1 MKDCLVLLL
10 VIIAAVGVAQT
21 PATFD
26 VISVKPYITQS
37 DPSQESSDS
46 RVSPGGRFTGRNVSA
61 MKLLR
66 MAFVVEDSRISGV
79 PGWCS
84 SQSYDI
90 EAKTAGGVGRRG
102 NTVAFGH
109 GYRPAGLTPT
119 RRGDYEEPGPR
130 YSAPSNGVPRR
141 SARTSGLFITKSPY
155 PYPNSPFRHAASS
168 ASCAATAASFTRHA
182 DRSRFPTGLL
192 IPRTSPT
199 PTPYNAAT

>member
-1 MKDCLVLLL
+1 MKDCRVLLL

-21 PATFD
+21 PATFE

-109 GYRPAGLTPT
+109 GYRPAGLTPN
-119 RRGDYEEPGPR
+119 RWGDYEEPGPR
-130 YSAPSNGVPRR
+130 YSAPSNGVPRVPQEPVACLSPNR
-141 SARTSGLFITKSPY
+141 RTL
-155 PYPNSPFRHAASS
+155 
-168 ASCAATAASFTRHA
+168 
-182 DRSRFPTGLL
+182 
-192 IPRTSPT
+192 T
-199 PTPYNAAT
+199 PTPHSATPPAAPPAQPPQPPSRATPIGPDSPPDY